1 MEMCLHNRAFTRH
14 MGDDS
19 NHGSTADD
27 ALSRIM
33 AVLPQNLAL

>member
-1 MEMCLHNRAFTRH
+1 MRH

-19 NHGSTADD
+19 TQDSTVDD

-33 AVLPQNLAL
+33 AVLPQNWAL